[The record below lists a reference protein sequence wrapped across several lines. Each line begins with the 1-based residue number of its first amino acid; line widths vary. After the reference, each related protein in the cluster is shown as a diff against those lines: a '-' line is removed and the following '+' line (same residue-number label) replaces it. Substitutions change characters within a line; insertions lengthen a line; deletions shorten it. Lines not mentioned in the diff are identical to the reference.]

1 MKMRPGVASR
11 RIASLSIIAALGSLV
26 ACGGE
31 SSSVIVARVAGVGS
45 ISKAMVD
52 HWIPVEAVVLYQE
65 NPLRPVPTGVIPDP
79 PNFSSCIAYLAK
91 RAQEANESGPK
102 STAELKGRCTHRYR
116 DLKELTLNTLIGW
129 DWTIAAGKTL
139 GMKASDAEVKR
150 RYTEVNKRSWPK
162 AGEYARYLKLTG
174 QTDADMMLRYRV
186 QVYESKLLQK
196 LEAIQKSLPAT
207 ATAQQRQRAGA
218 ALSKYMSGPQWVPI
232 TSCIKGYVVSACK
245 EYRGPEPPGIPN

>member
-1 MKMRPGVASR
+1 MRAGVASR
-11 RIASLSIIAALGSLV
+11 CLATLSAIAALPSLA
-26 ACGGE
+26 ACGSG
-31 SSSVIVARVAGVGS
+31 SSNVIVARVARVGS
-45 ISKAMVD
+45 ITKATVH

-65 NPLRPVPTGVIPDP
+65 NPTKSIPKGVIPDP
-79 PNFSSCIAYLAK
+79 PNFRACIAYLAK
-91 RAQEANESGPK
+91 TLQKTNESAPK
-102 STAELKGRCTHRYR
+102 PTTAELKGKCTHQYR
-116 DLKELTLNTLIGW
+116 ELGVLALNTLIGW

-139 GMKASDAEVKR
+139 GMNASDAEVKR

-218 ALSKYMSGPQWVPI
+218 ALAKYMSGQRWVPI
-232 TSCIKGYVVSACK
+232 TSCIKGYVVSACR
-245 EYRGPEPPGIPN
+245 EYKGPDAPGIPN